1 MKTAD
6 IEHLAPIS
14 DRALEM
20 VMRDVLD
27 ELTELS
33 LESAY
38 ANSDYTIEVVDISPP
53 GQNPKPL
60 ESVKADAHTTEAE
73 IFEFTPLKRASG

>member
-1 MKTAD
+1 VKTAD
-6 IEHLAPIS
+6 FEHSTPIS

-38 ANSDYTIEVVDISPP
+38 ANSDHTFEVIDISPP
-53 GQNPKPL
+53 EQNPKPL
-60 ESVKADAHTTEAE
+60 ESVKVGAHTTEAE
-73 IFEFTPLKRASG
+73 IFEFTSLKRASG

>member
-1 MKTAD
+1 MADKQETAT
-6 IEHLAPIS
+6 LVS

-27 ELTELS
+27 GMLELS

-38 ANSDYTIEVVDISPP
+38 ANSTDFEIIEIPSAEEPLQMLQKTLAGRRQPADILPFP
-53 GQNPKPL
+53 ILRK
-60 ESVKADAHTTEAE
+60 VAC
-73 IFEFTPLKRASG
+73 